1 MANTPYENF
10 FLASIVEDQFNSH
23 LDLARFCTVDT
34 SLQGTAG
41 MKKIINVYSATDG
54 TEKLTQGQGN
64 SKSITAGFTQKEY
77 EIQLA
82 QNRFDWF
89 DEEAMKDPDLVPVG
103 MKHAGTD
110 MFNTMNADI
119 FGEYKKG
126 TLTVNASAPN
136 FDAFVD
142 AIAKMNV
149 ENDENLEI
157 FAFVNAANKA
167 KVRKALKDEL
177 KYVEAYARAGYIGT
191 VAGVNIY
198 DKKDAEDG
206 EIIVA
211 TKEAVRLLVKT
222 GTEVEQV
229 VGNARSAE
237 DANVRKNSAFSRKYY
252 VAALD
257 NDTKVVRIVLGG
269 AG

>member
-1 MANTPYENF
+1 MANTAYENF
-10 FLASIVEDQFNSH
+10 FLGSIVEDQFNSH
-23 LDLARFCTVDT
+23 LDLARFVTVDT

-41 MKKIINVYSATDG
+41 MKKIINVYSATNG

-77 EIQLA
+77 DILLA
-82 QNRFDWF
+82 QNRFEWF
-89 DEEAMKDPDLVPVG
+89 DEEAMKDPELVPVG

-110 MFNTMNADI
+110 LFNTMNADI
-119 FGEYKKG
+119 FAEYKKG
-126 TLTVNASAPN
+126 TQTVAASAPN

-142 AIAKMNV
+142 AVSELNV
-149 ENDENLEI
+149 ENDENIEI
-157 FAFVNAANKA
+157 FAFVNPAVKA

-177 KYVEAYARAGYIGT
+177 KYVEAYARAGYIGS

-198 DKKDAEDG
+198 DKKDADDD

-222 GTEVEQV
+222 GTEVEQITK
-229 VGNARSAE
+229 NARSETA
-237 DANVRKNSAFSRKYY
+237 ANTRLNTAFSRKYY

-257 NDTKVVRIVLGG
+257 NDTKVVRITLGV
-269 AG
+269 

>member
-1 MANTPYENF
+1 MANTAYENF

-23 LDLARFCTVDT
+23 LDLARFVTVDT

-54 TEKLTQGQGN
+54 TEKLAMGEGN
-64 SKSITAGFTQKEY
+64 SKFITAGFTQKEY
-77 EIQLA
+77 EILLA
-82 QNRFDWF
+82 QNRFEWH
-89 DEEAMKDPDLVPVG
+89 DEEAMKDPMLVPVG

-110 MFNTMNADI
+110 LFNTMNADI
-119 FGEYKKG
+119 FAEYKKG
-126 TLTVNASAPN
+126 TQTVSASAPN

-149 ENDENLEI
+149 ENDENIEI
-157 FAFVNAANKA
+157 FAFVNANVKA
-167 KVRKALKDEL
+167 RVRKALKDEL
-177 KYVEAYARAGYIGT
+177 KYVEAFARAGYIGT
-191 VAGVNIY
+191 VANVNIY
-198 DKKDAEDG
+198 DKKDADDN

-211 TKEAVRLLVKT
+211 TKEAVRLLIKT

-229 VGNARSAE
+229 VKGTRSETA
-237 DANVRKNSAFSRKYY
+237 ANVRKNTAFSRKYY

-257 NDTKVVRIVLGG
+257 NDTKVVRITLP
-269 AG
+269 A

>member
-1 MANTPYENF
+1 MANTPYTNF

-23 LDLARFCTVDT
+23 LDLARFVTVDN

-77 EIQLA
+77 EILLA
-82 QNRFDWF
+82 QNRFDWY
-89 DEEAMKDPDLVPVG
+89 DEEDMKDPELVPVG

-110 MFNTMNADI
+110 MFNIMNADI
-119 FGEYKKG
+119 FAEYKKG
-126 TLTVNASAPN
+126 SQTVDATVPN

-142 AIAKMNV
+142 AVAKMNV
-149 ENDENLEI
+149 ENDENIEI
-157 FAFVNAANKA
+157 FAFVSPAVKA

-177 KYVEAYARAGYIGT
+177 KYVEAYARAGYIGS

-222 GTEVEQV
+222 GTEVEQHTK
-229 VGNARSAE
+229 GNRSE
-237 DANVRKNSAFSRKYY
+237 DASNKRQNSAFSRKYY

-257 NDTKVVRIVLGG
+257 NDTKVVRIVLG
-269 AG
+269 A

>member
-1 MANTPYENF
+1 MANTAYENF

-23 LDLARFCTVDT
+23 LNLARFCTVDT

-54 TEKLTQGQGN
+54 TEKLAQGEGN

-77 EIQLA
+77 EILLA
-82 QNRFDWF
+82 QNRFEWY
-89 DEEAMKDPDLVPVG
+89 DEEAMKDPQLVPVG

-110 MFNTMNADI
+110 LFNTMNADI
-119 FGEYKKG
+119 FAEYKKG
-126 TLTVNASAPN
+126 SLTVPATAPN

-149 ENDENLEI
+149 ENDENIEI
-157 FAFVNAANKA
+157 FAFVNANVKA
-167 KVRKALKDEL
+167 KLRKALKDDL
-177 KYVEAYARAGYIGT
+177 KYVEAFARAGYIGT
-191 VAGVNIY
+191 VANVNVY
-198 DKKDAEDG
+198 DKKDAEDN
-206 EIIVA
+206 EIVVA

-222 GTEVEQV
+222 GTETEQITK
-229 VGNARSAE
+229 NARSETA
-237 DANVRKNSAFSRKYY
+237 ANVRKNTAFSRKYY

-257 NDTKVVRIVLGG
+257 NDTKVVRIILS
-269 AG
+269 A

>member
-10 FLASIVEDQFNSH
+10 FLASIVEDQFKSH
-23 LDLARFCTVDT
+23 LDLARFVTVDT

-54 TEKLTQGQGN
+54 TEKLAQGEGN
-64 SKSITAGFTQKEY
+64 SKSITAGFVQKEY
-77 EIQLA
+77 EILLA
-82 QNRFDWF
+82 QNRYEWF
-89 DEEAMKDPDLVPVG
+89 DEEAMKDPQLVPVG

-110 MFNTMNADI
+110 LFNTMNADI
-119 FGEYKKG
+119 FAEYKKG
-126 TLTVNASAPN
+126 TQTVAASTPN

-142 AIAKMNV
+142 AVAKMNV

-157 FAFVNAANKA
+157 FAFVNPDNKA
-167 KVRKALKDEL
+167 AVRKALKDEL
-177 KYVEAYARAGYIGT
+177 KYVEAYARAGYIGS
-191 VAGVNIY
+191 VAGVNLY
-198 DKKDAEDG
+198 DKKDAEAG

-222 GTEVEQV
+222 GTEVEQITKS
-229 VGNARSAE
+229 NRSETA
-237 DANVRKNSAFSRKYY
+237 ANVRKNTAFSRKYY

-257 NDTKVVRIVLGG
+257 NDTKVVRITLG
-269 AG
+269 A

>member
-1 MANTPYENF
+1 MANTAYENF
-10 FLASIVEDQFNSH
+10 FLGTIVEDQFNSH

-77 EIQLA
+77 DILLA
-82 QNRFDWF
+82 QNRFEWY
-89 DEEAMKDPDLVPVG
+89 DEEAMKDPELVPVG

-110 MFNTMNADI
+110 LFNTMNADI
-119 FGEYKKG
+119 FAEYKKG
-126 TLTVNASAPN
+126 TQHVAASAPN
-136 FDAFVD
+136 MDAFVD
-142 AIAKMNV
+142 AVAQLGV
-149 ENDENLEI
+149 ENDENIEI
-157 FAFVNAANKA
+157 FALVNPTVKA
-167 KVRKALKDEL
+167 KIRKALKDEL
-177 KYVEAYARAGYIGT
+177 KYVEAFARVGYIGT

-198 DKKDAEDG
+198 DKKDADND

-222 GTEVEQV
+222 GTEVEQITK
-229 VGNARSAE
+229 NARSETA
-237 DANVRKNSAFSRKYY
+237 ANTRLNTAFSRKYY

-257 NDTKVVRIVLGG
+257 NDTKVVRITLGN
-269 AG
+269 A

>member
-1 MANTPYENF
+1 MANTAYENF
-10 FLASIVEDQFNSH
+10 FLASIVEDQFKSH
-23 LDLARFCTVDT
+23 LDLARFCTVDDT
-34 SLQGTAG
+34 LQGTAG

-54 TEKLTQGQGN
+54 TEKLAMGEGN

-77 EIQLA
+77 EILLA
-82 QNRFDWF
+82 QNRFEWF
-89 DEEAMKDPDLVPVG
+89 DEEAMKDPKLVPVG

-110 MFNTMNADI
+110 LFNTMNADI
-119 FGEYKKG
+119 FAEYKKG
-126 TLTVNASAPN
+126 SQTVSAAAPN

-149 ENDENLEI
+149 ENDENTEI
-157 FAFVNAANKA
+157 FAFVNAKNKA
-167 KVRKALKDEL
+167 AVRKTLKDEL
-177 KYVEAYARAGYIGT
+177 KYVEAFARVGYIGT

-222 GTEVEQV
+222 GTEVEQHTK
-229 VGNARSAE
+229 GNRSEEA
-237 DANVRKNSAFSRKYY
+237 ANIRKNDAISRKYY

-257 NDTKVVRIVLGG
+257 NDTKVVRITLG
-269 AG
+269 A

>member
-1 MANTPYENF
+1 MANTAYENF
-10 FLASIVEDQFNSH
+10 FLGTIVEDQFKSH
-23 LDLARFCTVDT
+23 LDLARFVTVDT

-54 TEKLTQGQGN
+54 TEKLAQGEGN

-77 EIQLA
+77 EILLA
-82 QNRFDWF
+82 QNRFEWF
-89 DEEAMKDPDLVPVG
+89 DEEAMKDPELVPVG

-110 MFNTMNADI
+110 LFNTMNADI
-119 FGEYKKG
+119 FAEYKKG
-126 TLTVNASAPN
+126 SQTVAASAPN

-142 AIAKMNV
+142 AVAKMNV
-149 ENDENLEI
+149 ENDENIEI
-157 FAFVNAANKA
+157 FAFVNPENKA
-167 KVRKALKDEL
+167 AVRKALKDEL
-177 KYVEAYARAGYIGT
+177 KYVEAYARAGYIGS

-198 DKKDAEDG
+198 DKKDAEKG

-222 GTEVEQV
+222 GTEVEQHTK
-229 VGNARSAE
+229 GNRSEEA
-237 DANVRKNSAFSRKYY
+237 ANIRKNTAISRKYY

-257 NDTKVVRIVLGG
+257 NDTKVVRITLG
-269 AG
+269 A

>member
-10 FLASIVEDQFNSH
+10 FLASIVEDQFESH

-34 SLQGTAG
+34 SLEGTAG

-54 TEKLTQGQGN
+54 TEKLAQGVGN
-64 SKSITAGFTQKEY
+64 SKSITAGHTQKEY

-82 QNRFDWF
+82 QNRFDWY
-89 DEEAMKDPDLVPVG
+89 DEEAMKDPELVPVG

-110 MFNTMNADI
+110 LFNTMNADI
-119 FGEYKKG
+119 FAEYKKG
-126 TLTVNASAPN
+126 SQTVEASAPN

-149 ENDENLEI
+149 ENDENVEI
-157 FAFVNAANKA
+157 FAFVNAVNKA

-177 KYVEAYARAGYIGT
+177 KYVEAYARAGYIGS

-198 DKKDAEDG
+198 DKKNAEDG
-206 EIIVA
+206 EIVVA

-222 GTEVEQV
+222 GTEVEQITK
-229 VGNARSAE
+229 NARSETA
-237 DANVRKNSAFSRKYY
+237 ANVRMNSAFSRKYY

-257 NDTKVVRIVLGG
+257 NDTKVVRIVLG
-269 AG
+269 A

>member
-1 MANTPYENF
+1 MANTAYENF
-10 FLASIVEDQFNSH
+10 FLASIVEDQFKSH
-23 LDLARFCTVDT
+23 LDLARFVTVDT

-54 TEKLTQGQGN
+54 TEKLAQGEGN

-77 EIQLA
+77 EILLA
-82 QNRFDWF
+82 QNRFEWF
-89 DEEAMKDPDLVPVG
+89 DEEAMKDPQLVPVG

-110 MFNTMNADI
+110 LFNTMNADI
-119 FGEYKKG
+119 FAEYKKG
-126 TLTVNASAPN
+126 TQTVPASAPN

-142 AIAKMNV
+142 AVAKMNV
-149 ENDENLEI
+149 ENDENIEI
-157 FAFVNAANKA
+157 FAFVNPKNKA
-167 KVRKALKDEL
+167 AVRKALKDEL
-177 KYVEAYARAGYIGT
+177 KYVEAYARAGYIGS

-222 GTEVEQV
+222 GTEVEQHTK
-229 VGNARSAE
+229 GNRSEEA
-237 DANVRKNSAFSRKYY
+237 ANVRKNDAISRKYY

-257 NDTKVVRIVLGG
+257 NDTKVVRITLG
-269 AG
+269 A

>member
-1 MANTPYENF
+1 MANTAYENF
-10 FLASIVEDQFNSH
+10 FLASIVEDQFKSH
-23 LDLARFCTVDT
+23 LDLARFVTVDT

-54 TEKLTQGQGN
+54 TEKLAMGEGN

-77 EIQLA
+77 EILLA
-82 QNRFDWF
+82 QNRFDWH
-89 DEEAMKDPDLVPVG
+89 DEEAMKDPNLVPVG

-110 MFNTMNADI
+110 LFNTMNADI
-119 FGEYKKG
+119 FAEYKKG
-126 TLTVNASAPN
+126 SQTVAASAPN

-142 AIAKMNV
+142 AVAKMNV
-149 ENDENLEI
+149 ENDENIEI
-157 FAFVNAANKA
+157 FAFVNAKNKA
-167 KVRKALKDEL
+167 AVRKALKDEL
-177 KYVEAYARAGYIGT
+177 KYVEAYARAGYIGS

-211 TKEAVRLLVKT
+211 TKEAVRLLVKI
-222 GTEVEQV
+222 GTEVEQITK
-229 VGNARSAE
+229 NARSETA
-237 DANVRKNSAFSRKYY
+237 ANIRKNSTFSRKYY

-257 NDTKVVRIVLGG
+257 NDTKVVRITLG
-269 AG
+269 A

>member
-1 MANTPYENF
+1 MANTAYENF
-10 FLASIVEDQFNSH
+10 FLGTIVEDQFNSH
-23 LDLARFCTVDT
+23 LDLARFVTVDD

-41 MKKIINVYSATDG
+41 MKKIVNVYSATNG
-54 TEKLTQGQGN
+54 TEKLAQGQGN

-77 EIQLA
+77 EILLA
-82 QNRFDWF
+82 QNRFDWY
-89 DEEAMKDPDLVPVG
+89 DEEAMKDPELVPVG

-110 MFNTMNADI
+110 LFNTMNADI
-119 FGEYKKG
+119 FAEYKKG
-126 TLTVNASAPN
+126 TQTVSASAPN

-142 AIAKMNV
+142 AVAELNV
-149 ENDENLEI
+149 ENDENIEV
-157 FAFVNAANKA
+157 FAFVNPAAKA

-177 KYVEAYARAGYIGT
+177 KYVEAYARAGYIGS

-222 GTEVEQV
+222 GTEMEQERD
-229 VGNARSAE
+229 GNTRQ
-237 DANVRKNSAFSRKYY
+237 NSAFSRKYY

-257 NDTKVVRIVLGG
+257 NDTKVVRIVLG
-269 AG
+269 A

>member
-1 MANTPYENF
+1 MANTAYENF
-10 FLASIVEDQFNSH
+10 FLGTIVEDQFNSH
-23 LDLARFCTVDT
+23 LDLARFVTVDT

-54 TEKLTQGQGN
+54 TEKLAQGEGN

-77 EIQLA
+77 EILLA

-89 DEEAMKDPDLVPVG
+89 DEESMKDPELVPVG

-110 MFNTMNADI
+110 LFNTMSADI
-119 FGEYKKG
+119 FAEYKKG
-126 TLTVNASAPN
+126 NLTVDASAPN

-149 ENDENLEI
+149 ENDENIEI
-157 FAFVNAANKA
+157 FAFVNPAVKA

-177 KYVEAYARAGYIGT
+177 KYVEAFARAGYIGT

-198 DKKDAEDG
+198 DKQDANDN
-206 EIIVA
+206 EIVVA
-211 TKEAVRLLVKT
+211 TKEAVRLLIKT
-222 GTEVEQV
+222 GTEVEQERD
-229 VGNARSAE
+229 GNI
-237 DANVRKNSAFSRKYY
+237 RKNSAFSRKYY

-257 NDTKVVRIVLGG
+257 NDTKVVRIVLT
-269 AG
+269 A

>member
-1 MANTPYENF
+1 MANTAYENF
-10 FLASIVEDQFNSH
+10 FLGSIVEDQFNSH
-23 LDLARFCTVDT
+23 LNLARFVTVDT

-77 EIQLA
+77 EILLA
-82 QNRFDWF
+82 QNRFDWY
-89 DEEAMKDPDLVPVG
+89 DEEAMKDPMLVPVG

-110 MFNTMNADI
+110 LFNTMNADI
-119 FGEYKKG
+119 FAEYKKG
-126 TLTVNASAPN
+126 TQTVPASAPN

-142 AIAKMNV
+142 AVAKLNM
-149 ENDENLEI
+149 ENDEGKEI
-157 FAFVNAANKA
+157 FAFVNPKNKA
-167 KVRKALKDEL
+167 AVRKALKDEL
-177 KYVEAYARAGYIGT
+177 KYVEAYARAGYIGS
-191 VAGVNIY
+191 VCGVNIY
-198 DKKDAEDG
+198 DKEDTEDG

-229 VGNARSAE
+229 TKGTRSETA
-237 DANVRKNSAFSRKYY
+237 ANTRQNSVFSRKYY

-257 NDTKVVRIVLGG
+257 NDTKVVRITLG
-269 AG
+269 A

>member
-1 MANTPYENF
+1 MANTAYENF
-10 FLASIVEDQFNSH
+10 FLASIVEDQFKSH
-23 LDLARFCTVDT
+23 LDLARFVTVDT

-54 TEKLTQGQGN
+54 TEKLSQGQGN
-64 SKSITAGFTQKEY
+64 SKSITAGYTQKEY
-77 EIQLA
+77 EILLA
-82 QNRFDWF
+82 QNRFEWF
-89 DEEAMKDPDLVPVG
+89 DEEAMKDPQLVPVG

-110 MFNTMNADI
+110 LYNTMNADI
-119 FGEYKKG
+119 FAEYKKG
-126 TLTVNASAPN
+126 SQTVAASAPN

-142 AIAKMNV
+142 AVAKMNV

-157 FAFVNAANKA
+157 FAFVNPENKA
-167 KVRKALKDEL
+167 AVRKALKDEL
-177 KYVEAYARAGYIGT
+177 KYIEAYARAGYIGS

-198 DKKDAEDG
+198 DKKDAEKG

-222 GTEVEQV
+222 GTEVEQHTK
-229 VGNARSAE
+229 GNRSEEA
-237 DANVRKNSAFSRKYY
+237 ANIRKNDVISRKYY

-257 NDTKVVRIVLGG
+257 NDTKVVRITLG
-269 AG
+269 A

>member
-23 LDLARFCTVDT
+23 LDLARFVTVDT

-54 TEKLTQGQGN
+54 TEVLGMGQGN

-77 EIQLA
+77 EILLA
-82 QNRFDWF
+82 QNRFDWH
-89 DEEAMKDPDLVPVG
+89 DEEAMKDPMLVPVG

-110 MFNTMNADI
+110 LFNTMNAHI
-119 FGEYKKG
+119 FAEYKKG
-126 TLTVNASAPN
+126 TQTVEASAPN

-142 AIAKMNV
+142 AVAKMNV
-149 ENDENLEI
+149 ENDENIEI
-157 FAFVNAANKA
+157 FAFVNMKNKA
-167 KVRKALKDEL
+167 AVRKALKDEL
-177 KYVEAYARAGYIGT
+177 KYVEAYARAGYIGS

-198 DKKDAEDG
+198 DKRDAEDG

-222 GTEVEQV
+222 GTEVEQITK
-229 VGNARSAE
+229 NARSETA
-237 DANVRKNSAFSRKYY
+237 ANVRKNSAFSRKYY

-257 NDTKVVRIVLGG
+257 NDTKVVRIQLG
-269 AG
+269 A

>member
-54 TEKLTQGQGN
+54 TEKLAQGEGN

-77 EIQLA
+77 EILLA
-82 QNRFDWF
+82 QNRFEWY
-89 DEEAMKDPDLVPVG
+89 DEEAMKDPQLVPVG

-110 MFNTMNADI
+110 LFNTMNADI
-119 FGEYKKG
+119 FAEYKKG
-126 TLTVNASAPN
+126 TQTVAVSGNAY

-142 AIAKMNV
+142 GIAKMNV

-157 FAFVNAANKA
+157 FAFVSPVVKA
-167 KVRKALKDEL
+167 KLRKALREDL
-177 KYVEAYARAGYIGT
+177 KYVEAFARAGYIGT
-191 VAGVNIY
+191 VANVNVY
-198 DKKDAEDG
+198 DKKDAEDN
-206 EIIVA
+206 EIVMA

-222 GTEVEQV
+222 GTETEQITK
-229 VGNARSAE
+229 NARSETA
-237 DANVRKNSAFSRKYY
+237 ANVRLNTAFSRKYY
-252 VAALD
+252 IAALD
-257 NDTKVVRIVLGG
+257 NDTKVVRLTLG
-269 AG
+269 A

>member
-1 MANTPYENF
+1 MANTAYENF

-23 LDLARFCTVDT
+23 LDLARFVTVDK

-54 TEKLTQGQGN
+54 TEKLAMGEGN
-64 SKSITAGFTQKEY
+64 SKSITAGFTQREY

-82 QNRFDWF
+82 QNRFDWH
-89 DEEAMKDPDLVPVG
+89 DEEAMKDPMLVPVG

-119 FGEYKKG
+119 FAEYKKG
-126 TLTVNASAPN
+126 TQTVPASAPN

-142 AIAKMNV
+142 AVAKMNV
-149 ENDENLEI
+149 ENDENIEI
-157 FAFVNAANKA
+157 FAFVNPKNKA
-167 KVRKALKDEL
+167 AVRKALKDEL
-177 KYVEAYARAGYIGT
+177 KYVEAYARAGYIGS

-198 DKKDAEDG
+198 DKQDAEDG

-222 GTEVEQV
+222 GTEVEQITKTT
-229 VGNARSAE
+229 RSAE

-257 NDTKVVRIVLGG
+257 NDTKVVRITLG
-269 AG
+269 A

>member
-10 FLASIVEDQFNSH
+10 YLASIVEDQFESH

-34 SLQGTAG
+34 SLEGTAG

-54 TEKLTQGQGN
+54 TEKLAQGVGN
-64 SKSITAGFTQKEY
+64 SKSITAGHTQKEY

-82 QNRFDWF
+82 QNRFDWY
-89 DEEAMKDPDLVPVG
+89 DEEAMKDPELVPVG

-110 MFNTMNADI
+110 LFNTMNADI
-119 FGEYKKG
+119 FAEYKKG
-126 TLTVNASAPN
+126 TQTVPATAPS

-167 KVRKALKDEL
+167 KVRKALKDDL

-222 GTEVEQV
+222 GTEVEQITK
-229 VGNARSAE
+229 NARSETA
-237 DANVRKNSAFSRKYY
+237 ANVRMNSAFSRKYY

-269 AG
+269 A

>member
-1 MANTPYENF
+1 MANTAYENF

-54 TEKLTQGQGN
+54 TEKLAQGEGN

-77 EIQLA
+77 EILLA
-82 QNRFDWF
+82 QNRFEWY
-89 DEEAMKDPDLVPVG
+89 DEEAMKDPQLVPVG

-110 MFNTMNADI
+110 LFNTMNADI
-119 FGEYKKG
+119 FAEYKKG
-126 TLTVNASAPN
+126 TQTVAASAPN

-142 AIAKMNV
+142 AIARMNV
-149 ENDENLEI
+149 ENDENMEI
-157 FAFVNAANKA
+157 FAFVNAKNKA
-167 KVRKALKDEL
+167 AVRKALKDEL
-177 KYVEAYARAGYIGT
+177 KYIEAYARAGYIGS

-198 DKKDAEDG
+198 DKKDADDN

-222 GTEVEQV
+222 GTEVEQHTK
-229 VGNARSAE
+229 GNRSEEA
-237 DANVRKNSAFSRKYY
+237 ANVRKNDAISRKYY

-257 NDTKVVRIVLGG
+257 NDTKVVRITLT
-269 AG
+269 A

>member
-23 LDLARFCTVDT
+23 LDLARFVTVDT

-41 MKKIINVYSATDG
+41 MKKIVNVYSATDG

-77 EIQLA
+77 EILLA
-82 QNRFDWF
+82 QNRFEWF
-89 DEEAMKDPDLVPVG
+89 DEEDMKDPQLVPVG

-110 MFNTMNADI
+110 LFNTMNADI
-119 FGEYKKG
+119 FAEYKKG
-126 TLTVNASAPN
+126 SLTVPASAPN

-142 AIAKMNV
+142 AVAKMNV
-149 ENDENLEI
+149 ENDENIEI
-157 FAFVNAANKA
+157 FAFVNPENKA
-167 KVRKALKDEL
+167 AVRKALKDEL
-177 KYVEAYARAGYIGT
+177 KYVEAYARAGYIGS

-198 DKKDAEDG
+198 DKKDADKG

-222 GTEVEQV
+222 GTEVEQHTK
-229 VGNARSAE
+229 GNRSE
-237 DANVRKNSAFSRKYY
+237 EYANIRKNDVISRKYY

-257 NDTKVVRIVLGG
+257 NDTKVVRIQLG
-269 AG
+269 A

>member
-1 MANTPYENF
+1 MANTAYENF

-23 LDLARFCTVDT
+23 LDLARFVTVDT

-41 MKKIINVYSATDG
+41 MKKTVNVYTATDG
-54 TEKLTQGQGN
+54 TEKLAQGEGN

-77 EIQLA
+77 EILLA
-82 QNRFDWF
+82 QNRFEWF
-89 DEEAMKDPDLVPVG
+89 DEEAMKDPELVPVG

-110 MFNTMNADI
+110 LFNTMNADI
-119 FGEYKKG
+119 FAEYKKG
-126 TLTVNASAPN
+126 TLTVPASAPN

-142 AIAKMNV
+142 AVAKMNV
-149 ENDENLEI
+149 ENDENIEI
-157 FAFVNAANKA
+157 FAFVNPKNKA
-167 KVRKALKDEL
+167 AVRKALKDEL
-177 KYVEAYARAGYIGT
+177 KYVEAYARAGYIGS

-222 GTEVEQV
+222 GTEVEQHTK
-229 VGNARSAE
+229 GNRSEEA
-237 DANVRKNSAFSRKYY
+237 ANVRKNDVISRKYY

-257 NDTKVVRIVLGG
+257 NDTKVVRITLG
-269 AG
+269 A

>member
-1 MANTPYENF
+1 MANTAYENF

-54 TEKLTQGQGN
+54 TEKLAQGEGN
-64 SKSITAGFTQKEY
+64 SKSITAGFTQREY
-77 EIQLA
+77 EILLA
-82 QNRFDWF
+82 QNRFEWY
-89 DEEAMKDPDLVPVG
+89 DEEAMKDPQLVPVG

-110 MFNTMNADI
+110 LFNTMNADI
-119 FGEYKKG
+119 FAEYKKG
-126 TLTVNASAPN
+126 TQTVAASAPN

-149 ENDENLEI
+149 ENDEKIEI
-157 FAFVNAANKA
+157 FAFVNANVKA
-167 KVRKALKDEL
+167 RLRKALKDDL
-177 KYVEAYARAGYIGT
+177 KYVEAFARAGYIGT
-191 VAGVNIY
+191 VANVNVY
-198 DKKDAEDG
+198 DKKDAEDN
-206 EIIVA
+206 EIVVA

-222 GTEVEQV
+222 GTETEQISK
-229 VGNARSAE
+229 ATRSAE
-237 DANVRKNSAFSRKYY
+237 DANVRKNTAFSRKYY

-257 NDTKVVRIVLGG
+257 NDTKVVRITLS
-269 AG
+269 A